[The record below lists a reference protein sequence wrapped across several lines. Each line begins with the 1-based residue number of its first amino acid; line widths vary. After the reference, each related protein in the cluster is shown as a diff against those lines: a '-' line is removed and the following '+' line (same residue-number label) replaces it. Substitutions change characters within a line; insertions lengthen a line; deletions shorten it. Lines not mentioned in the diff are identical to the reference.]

1 MLLCSFPSGSCQ
13 ITNVLV
19 HQSGLGWNS
28 SFGLLVPLP
37 GAIRH
42 LYVPGRNRHGTLLWP
57 MCHCIRLYSHCS
69 VTGILGSH
77 SQSAQRLIK
86 LLCLFF
92 YYHFLFFWTFYCTLF
107 SFSLILLIT
116 KMLELAPCRILYLLT
131 MWRQMWPRS
140 VFRLLS
146 EALHSEKKTKKI
158 TINTFKEPPTQINYT
173 LLFVI

>member
-1 MLLCSFPSGSCQ
+1 MEFFLWSIGPLAGSDQTSLCPRQ
-13 ITNVLV
+13 EQT
-19 HQSGLGWNS
+19 WNS
-28 SFGLLVPLP
+28 PMTYVPLYM
-37 GAIRH
+37 
-42 LYVPGRNRHGTLLWP
+42 LSV
-57 MCHCIRLYSHCS
+57 LYSQCS

-107 SFSLILLIT
+107 SFSLILLVT

-146 EALHSEKKTKKI
+146 EVLHSEKKTKK
-158 TINTFKEPPTQINYT
+158 NHH
-173 LLFVI
+173 